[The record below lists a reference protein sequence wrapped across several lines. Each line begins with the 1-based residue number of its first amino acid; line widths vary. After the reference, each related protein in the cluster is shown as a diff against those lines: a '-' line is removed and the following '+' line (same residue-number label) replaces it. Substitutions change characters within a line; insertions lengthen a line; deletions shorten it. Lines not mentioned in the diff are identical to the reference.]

1 MTGRL
6 FGRAA
11 SLGDRRPLWGSREF
25 NVEAVNA
32 QTRRVQLAILVVEPL
47 AVGPKRN
54 ARTLVQFRL
63 RSLLWV
69 TTLAALMFAVSQ
81 TWMHSFPVG
90 YVVVALLSIP
100 ISIMGFAML
109 VISGF
114 LAFSIWIT
122 PAEDFHRRENLNSC
136 FRMFVAGVAT
146 IVPFLYILM
155 SFLINAPF

>member
-1 MTGRL
+1 MCIRDSSEIDGH
-6 FGRAA
+6 FGAVA
-11 SLGDRRPLWGSREF
+11 NS
-25 NVEAVNA
+25 EAVNA

-100 ISIMGFAML
+100 ISIVGFAML

-122 PAEDFHRRENLNSC
+122 PAEDFHRREFEQLLSHVRRWGRDHSAI
-136 FRMFVAGVAT
+136 FIHSHV
-146 IVPFLYILM
+146 I
-155 SFLINAPF
+155 SD